1 MTNGNRI
8 DMNTARVTDMLGVSG
23 VAPATL
29 PPDCPAASGDTF
41 LPRRE
46 ASMTKPL
53 ISIDRITKRYGAL
66 TVLDELSL
74 DVMPG
79 EKLALIG
86 PSGSGKTTIL
96 RILMTLESI
105 DGGHIEVDG
114 EQLFH
119 MPRGG
124 QMVPANERH
133 LQRMREK
140 IGMVFQHFNLFPHK
154 SVLDNVTL
162 APMLTK
168 GESRESAEKRALELL
183 DMVGMADKAKSRPA
197 QLSGGQKQRVAI
209 ARALALAPRIML
221 FDEVT
226 SALDPELVEEVLNVM
241 QRLARQTDMTMLL
254 VTHEMGFA
262 HDFAD
267 RVLFFDRG
275 RIVEEGKPEDI
286 FSHPEHERTKAFLR
300 KIIAGGRRI

>member
-1 MTNGNRI
+1 MNGTRTN
-8 DMNTARVTDMLGVSG
+8 MKTARVTPMPS
-23 VAPATL
+23 
-29 PPDCPAASGDTF
+29 ASGIAQETLSPDVQAAAGDAS
-41 LPRRE
+41 PIRE
-46 ASMTKPL
+46 KTPTTKPL
-53 ISIDRITKRYGAL
+53 IKIDRITKRYGAL

-74 DVMPG
+74 NVMPG

-96 RILMTLESI
+96 RILMTLETI

-119 MPRGG
+119 MQRGG
-124 QMVPANERH
+124 QTVPANERH
-133 LQRMREK
+133 LQKMREK

-162 APMLTK
+162 APILTK

-209 ARALALAPRIML
+209 ARALALAPKIML

-241 QRLARQTDMTMLL
+241 QRLAKETDMTMLL

-286 FSHPEHERTKAFLR
+286 FRHPEHERTQAFLR
-300 KIIAGGRRI
+300 KIIAAGHRI

>member
-1 MTNGNRI
+1 MI
-8 DMNTARVTDMLGVSG
+8 
-23 VAPATL
+23 
-29 PPDCPAASGDTF
+29 
-41 LPRRE
+41 
-46 ASMTKPL
+46 KPL
-53 ISIDRITKRYGAL
+53 IRIDRITKRYGPL

-105 DGGHIEVDG
+105 DGGHVEIDG

-119 MPRGG
+119 MQQGG
-124 QMVPANERH
+124 RTVPANERH
-133 LQRMREK
+133 LQMMRGK
-140 IGMVFQHFNLFPHK
+140 VGMVFQHFNLFPHK

-162 APMLTK
+162 APILTK
-168 GESRESAEKRALELL
+168 GESRETAEKRALELL

-241 QRLARQTDMTMLL
+241 HRLARETDMTMLL

-286 FSHPEHERTKAFLR
+286 FSHPEHERTQAFLR
-300 KIIAGGRRI
+300 KIIAAGHRL